1 LKEVNRENATHFF
14 RELIIM
20 GFLVESY
27 VQLKKRIFQKR
38 LRVLPKRQNP
48 IIGSTYINTKWH
60 DLHDAGK
67 SALT

>member
-1 LKEVNRENATHFF
+1 
-14 RELIIM
+14 M

-27 VQLKKRIFQKR
+27 VQLKKRVFQKMV
-38 LRVLPKRQNP
+38 RVLPKRQNP

-60 DLHDAGK
+60 DLHDGGK